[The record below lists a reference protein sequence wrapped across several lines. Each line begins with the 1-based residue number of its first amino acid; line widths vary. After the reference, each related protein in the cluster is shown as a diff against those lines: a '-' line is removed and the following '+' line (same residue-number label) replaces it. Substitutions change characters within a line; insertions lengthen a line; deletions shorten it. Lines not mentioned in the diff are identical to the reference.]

1 MSESLYIHVP
11 FCLKKCRYCDFYSET
26 DQDKIEAYVNAL
38 AKEIQIR
45 ADAAGDLPL
54 RSTVETVYFG
64 GGTPSLLP
72 LSSLEIILDT
82 LHRNYSISEKAEIT
96 LEANPGTLD
105 GQYLKGIKG
114 MGVNRLSIGVQS
126 FSPQKL
132 SLLGRI
138 HTGEQAGKIVQHARA
153 AGFENIGLDLIF
165 GLPGESQSAWKKD
178 IDKAL
183 GFEPEHLS
191 CYMLTLEPGTP
202 LYNQFEKGSFLPM
215 APERQVDMFSFTSD
229 YLEVA
234 GYDHYEISNFAHGKS
249 NRSRHN
255 SGYWQM
261 VPYAGFG
268 PSAHS
273 LAYDQSGSN
282 EPVRSWNMANLSGY
296 IKCLEADQLPVE
308 DKESITVNQQLLEM
322 VMVRL
327 RTVEGIELKMFNAL
341 FETSF
346 TQLYTDLIETLA
358 CESLGGISGDGK
370 RFALTRAGWA
380 RLDSIV
386 EEFAEKLL

>member
-1 MSESLYIHVP
+1 MA
-11 FCLKKCRYCDFYSET
+11 
-26 DQDKIEAYVNAL
+26 AYVNAL
-38 AKEIQIR
+38 AKEIHIR
-45 ADAAGDLPL
+45 ADATGDVNLQ
-54 RSTVETVYFG
+54 STVETVYFG

-72 LSSLEIILDT
+72 LVALETILNA
-82 LHRNYSISEKAEIT
+82 LHQYYLISAKPEIT

-114 MGVNRLSIGVQS
+114 LGVNRLSIGAQS
-126 FSPQKL
+126 FTPQKL

-138 HTGEQAGKIVQHARA
+138 HTDEQTRNAVDNARA

-178 IDKAL
+178 MDKAL

-202 LYNQFEKGSFLPM
+202 LYGQFEKGSFLPM
-215 APERQVDMFSFTSD
+215 AQDRKVDMFSFTSD

-234 GYDHYEISNFAHGKS
+234 GYDHYEISSFAHGKS
-249 NRSRHN
+249 RRSHHN

-273 LAYDQSGSN
+273 LAYNQSGSN

-308 DKESITVNQQLLEM
+308 DKESITIPQQLLEM

-327 RTVEGIELKMFNAL
+327 RTVEGINLNMFNAL
-341 FETSF
+341 SETSF
-346 TQLYTDLIETLA
+346 TQLYADLIETLG
-358 CESLGGISGDGK
+358 CESLGGISRNGN
-370 RFALTRAGWA
+370 RFALARAGWA